1 VSEPQPE
8 QERPDDEALGDL
20 LGRLV
25 EDGKG
30 YAQAEIGY
38 YRTLARSKLRDARAM
53 LWMGAVSIGLLSAA
67 LVALTVGLVLTLA
80 QYVGPGWATL
90 IVVVTISAIAG
101 IMARLAWV
109 HVKRIIGE
117 KP

>member
-1 VSEPQPE
+1 MNEPQPE
-8 QERPDDEALGDL
+8 GEGLKDEGLGDL

-38 YRTLARSKLRDARAM
+38 YRTLARSKLRDARAA
-53 LWMGAVSIGLLSAA
+53 LWMGAAALGLLSAA
-67 LVALTVGLVLTLA
+67 MVALTVGLVMTLS

-90 IVVVTISAIAG
+90 IVVVAISAIAG
-101 IMARLAWV
+101 VMARLAWV
-109 HVKRIIGE
+109 QVKRIVGE

>member
-1 VSEPQPE
+1 MSEPQPE
-8 QERPDDEALGDL
+8 EEGIGDL

-38 YRTLARSKLRDARAM
+38 YRTLVRAKLRDARAM
-53 LWMGAVSIGLLSAA
+53 LWMGAVALALAFAAAVA
-67 LVALTVGLVLTLA
+67 LVVGLVLTLA
-80 QYVGPGWATL
+80 PRVGPGWATL
-90 IVVVTISAIAG
+90 IVVTGIGAVAA

-109 HVKRIIGE
+109 QVKRIVGE

>member
-1 VSEPQPE
+1 MSEPH
-8 QERPDDEALGDL
+8 PDEEGAKDQALGDL

-30 YAQAEIGY
+30 YAQAELGY
-38 YRTLARSKLRDARAM
+38 YRTLARAKLRDARAA
-53 LWMGAVSIGLLSAA
+53 LWMGAVSLGLLSAA
-67 LVALTVGLVLTLA
+67 MVALTVGLVMTLA

-90 IVVVTISAIAG
+90 LVVVAISAIAG
-101 IMARLAWV
+101 VMARLAWV
-109 HVKRIIGE
+109 QVKRIVGE

>member
-1 VSEPQPE
+1 VNEAVPE
-8 QERPDDEALGDL
+8 DEVPKDQALGDL

-30 YAQAEIGY
+30 YAQAEIVY
-38 YRTLARSKLRDARAM
+38 YQTLVRSKLRDARAM
-53 LWMGAVSIGLLSAA
+53 LWMGAAAIGLLSAA

-90 IVVVTISAIAG
+90 IVVVAISAIAG
-101 IMARLAWV
+101 VMARLAWV
-109 HVKRIIGE
+109 HVKRVIGE